1 MKSGKVRRRDEVRPV
16 NSRKGALTIFVL
28 LSAVVQIPAIPEL
41 V

>member
-16 NSRKGALTIFVL
+16 SSRKGALAIFVL
-28 LSAVVQIPAIPEL
+28 LSAVVQIPAMPEL